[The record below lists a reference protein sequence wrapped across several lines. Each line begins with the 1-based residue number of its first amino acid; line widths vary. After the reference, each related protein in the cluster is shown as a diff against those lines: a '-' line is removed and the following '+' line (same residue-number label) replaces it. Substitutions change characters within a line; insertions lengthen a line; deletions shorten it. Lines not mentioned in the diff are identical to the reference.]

1 MMVLGKGIIRAGDQN
16 VLGGQVTT
24 GSPVNKV
31 LGRAVARIG
40 DLVDCPLHGINQ
52 IIEGCPS
59 YRVMGVPVALDGH
72 VSECGC
78 ALVSSFQASPGLNG
92 AGFGAASA
100 DRSSTSGGQ
109 AMNPTRYDEQI
120 KFLLGSGA
128 ALDGMAYT
136 LTLDDG
142 KKIKGITDAEG
153 KTARI
158 ESDERRFITSAHLT
172 PRRVFCCA
180 KQADNAGDLHE
191 ESIDVKLEGIQTNA
205 DNVGSSV
212 TEHVVKEKVRPLTA
226 GEIAMAQLMFRD
238 SVDYSK
244 VKVHNG
250 AYIPGAGAN
259 AITPNGE
266 MYFPNDYYKSDYSA
280 ESDIYKIWFIH
291 EMVHVW
297 QYQLGYWVA
306 WAGFRIQLK
315 GGYQFDPGQDTARA
329 YRYEATSN
337 PDRALQDFNMEQQ
350 GDLISHYFD
359 AVYLSRVRVDAHRKR
374 VADLPFLQI
383 ILADFLRNPSDAS
396 LLPTTTRIERH
407 EPVSPPAYPT

>member
-16 VLGGQVTT
+16 VLGGQVMT
-24 GSPVNKV
+24 GSPAKKV

-92 AGFGAASA
+92 AGLGAASA

-109 AMNPTRYDEQI
+109 AVNPTRYDEQI

-172 PRRVFCCA
+172 PRRIFCCA

-212 TEHVVKEKVRPLTA
+212 TEHVVKEKVRPLTT

-238 SVDYSK
+238 SIDYSK

-266 MYFPNDYYKSDYSA
+266 MYFPNDFYQSDYSA
-280 ESDIYKIWFIH
+280 ESDIDKIWFMH

-306 WAGFRIQLK
+306 WAGFKIQLK
-315 GGYQFDPGQDTARA
+315 GGYQSDAGYDTARA
-329 YRYEATSN
+329 YRYDATSSHH
-337 PDRALQDFNMEQQ
+337 RAMSDFNMEQQ

-359 AVYLSRVRVDAHRKR
+359 AVYLSRAESEAHQKR

-407 EPVSPPAYPT
+407 EPVSSPAYPT